1 MLPTATDVST
11 QSCADAVNTLAKA
24 FAAVFK
30 EVAGSGRR
38 TLLRLA
44 PPTPA
49 PQDDARNA
57 FSAASLPRVT
67 ADAINLACKLI
78 APSFANGKVP
88 VEASE
93 LDAAAAENGHMNL
106 AVELCVDGTNQH
118 LAFAA
123 ALKEVQRAALAREY
137 EVQWHEAQR
146 QDERCLAEEKG
157 AGVYERAAEAAK
169 AVVEKSEAAWE
180 ARQSEVTELR
190 NFVRHLARTTDA
202 SNQQAR
208 DEQATAV
215 AALARSTDGLET
227 ARATLE
233 AAREKLIEVKPGQR
247 CC

>member
-11 QSCADAVNTLAKA
+11 HSRADAVSVLAKA

-44 PPTPA
+44 PPSPA

-57 FSAASLPRVT
+57 FSGANLPSVT
-67 ADAINLACKLI
+67 ADAIALACKLVS
-78 APSFANGKVP
+78 PCFANGKVP
-88 VEASE
+88 VEVSE
-93 LDAAAAENGHMNL
+93 PEAAAAENGHMNL
-106 AVELCVDGTNQH
+106 AVELCVDGANQH

-137 EVQWHEAQR
+137 EVQWREAQR
-146 QDERCLAEEKG
+146 QDELCLAEEKG

-190 NFVRHLARTTDA
+190 NFVRNLARTTDA
-202 SNQQAR
+202 SDQQAR

-215 AALARSTDGLET
+215 AALARSTDGQET

-233 AAREKLIEVKPGQR
+233 AAREKLIEVKPG
-247 CC
+247 

>member
-11 QSCADAVNTLAKA
+11 HSRADAVSVLAKA

-44 PPTPA
+44 PPSPV

-57 FSAASLPRVT
+57 FSGANLPSVT
-67 ADAINLACKLI
+67 ADAIALACKLVS
-78 APSFANGKVP
+78 PCFANGKVP
-88 VEASE
+88 VEVSE
-93 LDAAAAENGHMNL
+93 PEAAAAENGHMNL
-106 AVELCVDGTNQH
+106 AVELCVDGANQH

-137 EVQWHEAQR
+137 EVQWREAQR
-146 QDERCLAEEKG
+146 QDELCLAEEKG

-190 NFVRHLARTTDA
+190 NFVRNLARTTDA
-202 SNQQAR
+202 SDQQAR

-215 AALARSTDGLET
+215 AALARSTDGQET

-233 AAREKLIEVKPGQR
+233 AAREKLIEVKPG
-247 CC
+247 